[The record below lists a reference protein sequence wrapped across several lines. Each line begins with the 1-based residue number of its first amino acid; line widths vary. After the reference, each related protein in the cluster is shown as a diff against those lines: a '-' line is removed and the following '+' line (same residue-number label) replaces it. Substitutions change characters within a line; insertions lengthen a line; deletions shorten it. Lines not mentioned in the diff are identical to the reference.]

1 MVADDLISLSS
12 KKGLFGKKEIININD
27 NKFNMIVDEIRDEF
41 IDKGNFDDE
50 MILLVSLLNSTNFL
64 KNIVYK
70 YEKDDLKDK
79 LKEIKDTD
87 ISKRVKV
94 AREVIT
100 VIISA
105 M

>member
-1 MVADDLISLSS
+1 M
-12 KKGLFGKKEIININD
+12 
-27 NKFNMIVDEIRDEF
+27 
-41 IDKGNFDDE
+41 FDDE

-105 M
+105 MSKRNVWILIRYVIF

>member
-1 MVADDLISLSS
+1 MNIF
-12 KKGLFGKKEIININD
+12 KK
-27 NKFNMIVDEIRDEF
+27 
-41 IDKGNFDDE
+41 
-50 MILLVSLLNSTNFL
+50 ILLVSLLNSTNFL

-70 YEKDDLKDK
+70 YEKDDLKYK